1 MNKLTIA
8 KKAAIAF
15 VTLGFTVGA
24 YAANETE
31 SIRYQK
37 VLANLISAQG
47 IQVMQEIMTTV
58 EQSIRENLDE
68 FNFFT
73 TLAIGDNT
81 KNIANN
87 SFNNLTNKVKVEQ
100 E

>member
-1 MNKLTIA
+1 MNKLTIT
-8 KKAAIAF
+8 KKAVIAF

-31 SIRYQK
+31 SISYQK
-37 VLANLISAQG
+37 ALANLIAVQSV
-47 IQVMQEIMTTV
+47 QVMQEITTTV
-58 EQSIRENLDE
+58 EQNIRENLAE
-68 FNFFT
+68 FDFFT
-73 TLAIGDNT
+73 TLTLGDNT

-87 SFNNLTNKVKVEQ
+87 SLNNLTNKTTVEQ